1 MDFYGTFEHRIDG
14 KGRLVLP
21 STFRSAFADGGMAAL
36 IEDYAALFTREEWD
50 IYRRRIESSGN
61 FTREDLRWLFSIASP
76 FEPDNQNRISLPP
89 RLRQHTGLDQDIAL
103 VGSVRYVALFPS
115 EEWARRE
122 AAIARQAET
131 GPSIADK
138 FRGLDFL

>member
-1 MDFYGTFEHRIDG
+1 VDFYGTFEHRIDG

-122 AAIARQAET
+122 AAIARQSET

>member
-21 STFRSAFADGGMAAL
+21 STYRSAFADGGMAAL
-36 IEDYAALFTREEWD
+36 VEDYAALFTHDGWD
-50 IYRRRIESSGN
+50 VYRRRLESTGS
-61 FTREDLRWLFSIASP
+61 FTREDLRWLFSVASP
-76 FEPDNQNRISLPP
+76 FEPDAQNRILLPQK
-89 RLRQHTGLDQDIAL
+89 LRDRAGLGQDITI
-103 VGSVRYVALFPS
+103 VGSVRYVSLFS
-115 EEWARRE
+115 RDDWARRE
-122 AAIARQAET
+122 AAIDRQAET

>member
-21 STFRSAFADGGMAAL
+21 STFRSAFAGGGMAAL

-89 RLRQHTGLDQDIAL
+89 KLRQHTGLDQDIAL

-122 AAIARQAET
+122 AAIVRQSET
-131 GPSIADK
+131 GTSIADK